1 MLKFRSALIYLT
13 CFCFCF
19 SFPDDFM
26 VSRRV
31 SDRDRGNCF

>member
-13 CFCFCF
+13 CFCF